1 MAWAA
6 KDQISLYVGIIYLCV
21 WLFIGNYIML
31 NLFLS
36 ILLDAFYE
44 APDEEDDPEFL
55 EEKKQAKKLRR
66 IENKIRKDKNKVFIS
81 EEGLSGKKLKK
92 L

>member
-6 KDQISLYVGIIYLCV
+6 KDQTSLYVGMFYLCI

-36 ILLDAFYE
+36 ILLDAFFE
-44 APDEEDDPEFL
+44 APEDEDDPEYI
-55 EEKKQAKKLRR
+55 EEKRQAKKIRR
-66 IENKIRKDKNKVFIS
+66 IENKIRNDKHKVFMS
-81 EEGLSGKKLKK
+81 EEALSGKKLKK

>member
-6 KDQISLYVGIIYLCV
+6 KDLTSLYVGMMYLCI

-36 ILLDAFYE
+36 ILLDAFFD
-44 APDEEDDPEFL
+44 APDIEDDPEL
-55 EEKKQAKKLRR
+55 IEEKK
-66 IENKIRKDKNKVFIS
+66 
-81 EEGLSGKKLKK
+81 
-92 L
+92 